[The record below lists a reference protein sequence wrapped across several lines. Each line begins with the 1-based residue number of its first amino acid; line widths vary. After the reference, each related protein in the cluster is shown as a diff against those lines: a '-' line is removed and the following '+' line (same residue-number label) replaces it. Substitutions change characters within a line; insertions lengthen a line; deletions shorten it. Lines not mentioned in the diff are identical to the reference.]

1 MPREGNLTFLCYRT
15 RVHRF
20 FSSAADQSDSGHDFI
35 STISTSTPYPQTK
48 PARKDLRK
56 AARKAV
62 AAQVRAKQG
71 TRSRHRP
78 TRVTHLTHFVNGYN
92 GDISATAQVRMGTF
106 DHFSLK
112 NAAYRQPF
120 NAQSRTDHARDHYRL
135 TCGRVGTNPLR
146 GQPFTSPHGSCKFIK
161 RSGATLLRENL
172 PIARAQLDRIEIV
185 TSGAQSWLTAPV
197 VRCGLDLPG
206 VCAEI
211 L

>member
-35 STISTSTPYPQTK
+35 STISTSTPYPKTK

-62 AAQVRAKQG
+62 AAQVRAEQG

-78 TRVTHLTHFVNGYN
+78 TRVTHVTHFVNGYN
-92 GDISATAQVRMGTF
+92 GDISATAQVRIGTF
-106 DHFSLK
+106 DHFSLN
-112 NAAYRQPF
+112 NAAYCQPF

-146 GQPFTSPHGSCKFIK
+146 GQPFTSPHGSCEFGKEVWGNPAERK
-161 RSGATLLRENL
+161 SAYRAGAAGSNRNCD
-172 PIARAQLDRIEIV
+172 I
-185 TSGAQSWLTAPV
+185 
-197 VRCGLDLPG
+197 RCAKLVNSTCCKMWP
-206 VCAEI
+206 
-211 L
+211 

>member
-1 MPREGNLTFLCYRT
+1 MPREGNLTLLCYRT

-35 STISTSTPYPQTK
+35 STILTSTPYPKTK

-56 AARKAV
+56 AARKSV
-62 AAQVRAKQG
+62 AAQVRAKEG

-78 TRVTHLTHFVNGYN
+78 PRATHLTHFVNDCY
-92 GDISATAQVRMGTF
+92 GDISAAVQVRMGKL
-106 DHFSLK
+106 DHFPLK
-112 NAAYRQPF
+112 NAAYCQPF
-120 NAQSRTDHARDHYRL
+120 NAHSRTDHATDTYRL

-146 GQPFTSPHGSCKFIK
+146 GQPFTSPHGSCESTK

-185 TSGAQSWLTAPV
+185 TSDAQSWLTGPV

-206 VCAEI
+206 VCAET
-211 L
+211 

>member
-35 STISTSTPYPQTK
+35 STISTSTPYPKTK
-48 PARKDLRK
+48 SARKDLRK
-56 AARKAV
+56 AARKAD

-78 TRVTHLTHFVNGYN
+78 THVTHLTHFVNDYN

-120 NAQSRTDHARDHYRL
+120 NAQSRTDYARDHYRL

-146 GQPFTSPHGSCKFIK
+146 GQPFTSPHGSSNSQ
-161 RSGATLLRENL
+161 R
-172 PIARAQLDRIEIV
+172 
-185 TSGAQSWLTAPV
+185 
-197 VRCGLDLPG
+197 GLGQP
-206 VCAEI
+206 C
-211 L
+211 